1 MKRLSV
7 IASDATFKYFLF
19 EVERPLLHVSQCPVF
34 FTGRGCNTYNKLA
47 KRVFNSDAD
56 LLKEN
61 RPLLRGDCRGVFMRN
76 QWIEYNPRL
85 KQIARKL
92 RKDMTLSE
100 ILLWQHIKGKQLLG
114 YDFHRQKPIN
124 EYVVDFYCPRL
135 KLILEIDG
143 DSHEGKEEADKI
155 RQEKLELLGLT
166 VMRFWDWDVKS
177 NIDGIVEYLREWIE
191 AHRTHP

>member
-1 MKRLSV
+1 V
-7 IASDATFKYFLF
+7 
-19 EVERPLLHVSQCPVF
+19 
-34 FTGRGCNTYNKLA
+34 
-47 KRVFNSDAD
+47 
-56 LLKEN
+56 
-61 RPLLRGDCRGVFMRN
+61 RN

-92 RKDMTLSE
+92 RNDMTLSE
-100 ILLWQHIKGKQLLG
+100 ILLWQHIKGKQLSG

-135 KLILEIDG
+135 KLVIEIDG

-155 RQEKLELLGLT
+155 RQEKLESLGLT

-177 NIDGIVEYLREWIE
+177 NVDGIVEHLREWIE
-191 AHRTHP
+191 AHTTHPKE